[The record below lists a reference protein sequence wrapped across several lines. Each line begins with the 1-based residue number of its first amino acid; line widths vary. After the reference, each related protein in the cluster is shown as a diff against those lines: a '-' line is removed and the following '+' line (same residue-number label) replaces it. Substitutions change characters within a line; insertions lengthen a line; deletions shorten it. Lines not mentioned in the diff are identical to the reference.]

1 MFRILQTVFP
11 TFIFHFQLFVFNFLS
26 ISSWSALSALIS
38 VRLSQSLLVGVI
50 TALSGIRPTPHLF
63 SALIS
68 ESIVLFVKLCMTI
81 ISSSKPSPSNFSATG
96 STPLMPAKETDR
108 LIEIFFFN
116 LFNLNFQRHK
126 CKLCL
131 AKSFV
136 RKVVKHSKFFHIF
149 TVNPYQA

>member
-1 MFRILQTVFP
+1 MFCILQTVFP
-11 TFIFHFQLFVFNFLS
+11 TFIFHFQLFIFNFLS

-50 TALSGIRPTPHLF
+50 TALSGTRPTPHLF
-63 SALIS
+63 SALMS

-81 ISSSKPSPSNFSATG
+81 ISSSKPSPSNFSAAG
-96 STPLMPAKETDR
+96 STPLMPARKP
-108 LIEIFFFN
+108 I
-116 LFNLNFQRHK
+116 RHK

-131 AKSFV
+131 AKSFA